1 MLHLTALNLN
11 PCSQLYL
18 YRRVHKP
25 CIIPSLHSVLLFLQ
39 VADDGHPIEVVR
51 YNWEISSLELL
62 CMIRDVVKKDHKGTA
77 AKSFTFMVPFAY
89 GTFHTHLNRDG

>member
-1 MLHLTALNLN
+1 MAFIVE
-11 PCSQLYL
+11 C
-18 YRRVHKP
+18 R
-25 CIIPSLHSVLLFLQ
+25 Q

-62 CMIRDVVKKDHKGTA
+62 CKIRDVVKRDHKGVA

-89 GTFHTHLNRDG
+89 GTRFQMPYMNGMCEVKTVHLQPS